1 MKRLLFSF
9 TCLLIATT
17 AIAQWHEIKSPTE
30 QPQQKT
36 ETKKTESNPPKSSK
50 TSSSKS
56 SKKSSAPLCPDG
68 KHPHMIDLGL
78 PSGTKWAC
86 CNVGADKPEAYGG
99 YYAWGETETKGT
111 YDWKTYIHCDGS
123 KETCHDIGSDIAGTK
138 YDVAHVKWGGSWVMP
153 SLDQSKELL
162 DNCKNTW
169 TSVNGKKGR
178 KFTGKNGRSIF
189 LPAAGYRWGDGLGSA
204 GSYGYYWSSTQLPS
218 DSYFAYSLSF
228 DSDGAYWSGYYRNY
242 GHPVRPVSK

>member
-36 ETKKTESNPPKSSK
+36 ETKKTESKSQKSSK

-56 SKKSSAPLCPDG
+56 SKTSSAPLCPDG

-99 YYAWGETETKGT
+99 YYAR
-111 YDWKTYIHCDGS
+111 
-123 KETCHDIGSDIAGTK
+123 
-138 YDVAHVKWGGSWVMP
+138 
-153 SLDQSKELL
+153 
-162 DNCKNTW
+162 
-169 TSVNGKKGR
+169 R
-178 KFTGKNGRSIF
+178 KQKALMTGKHTSIATV
-189 LPAAGYRWGDGLGSA
+189 LKKPVTTSAATSPAQNTMWRM
-204 GSYGYYWSSTQLPS
+204 
-218 DSYFAYSLSF
+218 
-228 DSDGAYWSGYYRNY
+228 
-242 GHPVRPVSK
+242 